1 MTKSKTWIDEGA
13 QRDARILS
21 LIRELFP
28 FVIGTVSRD
37 NEPFFERLGK
47 ELPFNIRRYPSG
59 SIFNGWEVP
68 QLWQV
73 EKATI
78 SKDGKLLFDGMAHPM
93 AVASYSRS
101 FQGELDLEDL
111 KPYLVTAPALPNAY
125 IWHSM
130 WQYRPWNPD
139 WALSVP
145 YETYQEFGPGRY
157 LVDLVTTYEPGEMLV
172 AEYEH
177 KGRSDRTIVFNAHTC
192 HPLQANDDLA
202 GVAVLV
208 RLFQWLKNR
217 DTYYTYRLV
226 LAPEHLGTVFYL
238 RDQSENEL
246 ERFVAGAF
254 AEMPGTDGPVTV
266 ASSFLGDQAVDRAF
280 RNVARHHCKSFRFTP
295 WRRGAGN
302 DETVWEA
309 PGHEV
314 PFVEVSRS
322 PNPLDPYPEYHSS
335 LDTPE
340 LMQQEQLNE
349 FFQAFAR
356 VVDIMEH
363 DARLYRK
370 FNGLICLSNPKYD
383 LYIERPD
390 PAVVKNID
398 EVGERWGYLLNFI
411 LRYFDGTMTI
421 LEIAEKHELSFFQL
435 YEYLKGYED
444 KGLARFEFAPI
455 DRVPI
460 SRTPDS
466 ALLGNQA

>member
-1 MTKSKTWIDEGA
+1 MSTDYA
-13 QRDARILS
+13 QQEDPRILS
-21 LIRELFP
+21 LVRDLFP
-28 FVIGTVSRD
+28 FTIGVVSRD
-37 NEPFFERLGK
+37 NEPFFDRLGE

-59 SIFNGWEVP
+59 SSFNGWEVP
-68 QLWQV
+68 NLWQV

-78 SKDGKLLFDGMAHPM
+78 SKGGKLLFEGTAHPM

-101 FQGELDLEDL
+101 FRGELDLEEL
-111 KPYLVTAPALPNAY
+111 KPHLVTSPGLPEAF

-139 WALSVP
+139 WAFSVP
-145 YETYQEFGPGRY
+145 YETYKELEPGSY
-157 LVDLVTTYEPGEMLV
+157 QVDLVTSYEPGEMLV

-177 KGRSDRTIVFNAHTC
+177 RGSSDRTIVFNAHTC
-192 HPLQANDDLA
+192 HPHQANDDLA

-208 RLFQWLKNR
+208 RLFQWLR
-217 DTYYTYRLV
+217 DRETHYTYRLV
-226 LAPEHLGTVFYL
+226 LAPEHVGTVFYL
-238 RDQSENEL
+238 RDQSENQL

-254 AEMPGTDGPVTV
+254 AEMPGTGGPITV
-266 ASSFLGDQAVDRAF
+266 ASSFLGDQPIDRAF

-322 PNPLDPYPEYHSS
+322 PNPFDPYPEYHSS

-340 LMQQEQLNE
+340 LMQEEQLNE
-349 FFQAFAR
+349 FYEAFAR
-356 VVDIMEH
+356 VVDVLEQ
-363 DARLYRK
+363 DARLYRR
-370 FNGLICLSNPKYD
+370 FNGLICLSSPQYD

-390 PAVVKNID
+390 PAVAKDID
-398 EVGERWGYLLNFI
+398 EVRERWGYLLNFL
-411 LRYFDGTMTI
+411 LRYFDGTLTI
-421 LEIAEKHELSFFQL
+421 LEIAEKHELPFSQL
-435 YEYLKGYED
+435 YRYLKGYEA
-444 KGLARFEFAPI
+444 KGLVRFEFAPI

-460 SRTPDS
+460 SRTRDS
-466 ALLGNQA
+466 VELGRLA